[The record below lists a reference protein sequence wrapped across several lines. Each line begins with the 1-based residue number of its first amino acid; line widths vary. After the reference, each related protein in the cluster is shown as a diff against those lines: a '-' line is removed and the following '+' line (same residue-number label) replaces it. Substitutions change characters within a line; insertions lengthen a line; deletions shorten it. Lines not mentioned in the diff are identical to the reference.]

1 MGNHSIKIK
10 FSRAE
15 YLSKLNNIQAVVAK
29 YKDDDERF
37 VLLLE
42 KLYEV
47 LVNRNAN

>member
-1 MGNHSIKIK
+1 MGNHSIKIE

-29 YKDDDERF
+29 YKDDERF

-47 LVNRNAN
+47 LVNRNVN